1 MKKSYKIAGN
11 LSIWVCF
18 VLIISCNQDKI
29 NYKKMVGTYKVHVE
43 LDEKTFNKQGV
54 RDSVSEALT
63 KAKDELSKAKVELDQ
78 KLDSSKVDTSTT
90 EGKIEFVA
98 KSFAKT
104 MASFGKDLGE
114 LGIIMGEAAG
124 DVAVKALDM
133 TESLLKNINMDVE
146 LKEDGKLVTSSSII
160 NKIQFVG
167 SNWEV
172 KENKFYFKEENGTI
186 QNEYEILESNDK
198 GFVLSQDKYR
208 LVFERK

>member
-1 MKKSYKIAGN
+1 MMNHINLAGKSIILCGLLLN
-11 LSIWVCF
+11 
-18 VLIISCNQDKI
+18 ISCKNDKI
-29 NYKKMVGTYKVHVE
+29 KLINMVGTYKVHVE

-63 KAKDELSKAKVELDQ
+63 KAKEELSKAKVELDQ

-90 EGKIEFVA
+90 EGKIEFVT

-172 KENKFYFKEENGTI
+172 KENKFYFKEEDGTI
-186 QNEYEILESNDK
+186 QNEYEILENNEK
-198 GFVLSQDKYR
+198 GFVLVQDKYR
-208 LVFERK
+208 LVFEKK